1 MRISDWSSDVCS
13 SDLPV
18 TPHHAGPRADRVAV
32 AAGEARGADRLAL
45 LGQRQDRGE
54 ARRFGWG
61 QPVGAVAKIAPCAR
75 LDAIG
80 ADAGLRDVQ
89 INLHDPPLAPDFL
102 DQEGEPDL
110 WNLADIARPAA
121 ALPQE
126 DILRGLLADGRTAA
140 EFLALG
146 VAFDRKIGRAHV

>member
-32 AAGEARGADRLAL
+32 AAGEDRGADCLAL

-61 QPVGAVAKIAPCAR
+61 QPVGAVAEKAPRSDKRRVGKECGSQCR
-75 LDAIG
+75 SRRSPCHIKKKKYNNKLTELI
-80 ADAGLRDVQ
+80 LKKK
-89 INLHDPPLAPDFL
+89 
-102 DQEGEPDL
+102 DQ
-110 WNLADIARPAA
+110 
-121 ALPQE
+121 
-126 DILRGLLADGRTAA
+126 
-140 EFLALG
+140 
-146 VAFDRKIGRAHV
+146 